1 MWHHGLRYG
10 FINQVAAAK
19 MVMVMAGI
27 YDSIT
32 MVLILNL
39 DMCLMMIGLVIA
51 TANENRM
58 YI

>member
-19 MVMVMAGI
+19 MVMVIAGM

-32 MVLILNL
+32 KVLILNF
-39 DMCLMMIGLVIA
+39 DMRLIIMGLAIV
-51 TANENRM
+51 TDNENM
-58 YI
+58 M

>member
-1 MWHHGLRYG
+1 
-10 FINQVAAAK
+10 